1 MQKNLVPMVVVSSRE
16 FRANQKKY
24 FDLAQS
30 NLVVI
35 KSRNH
40 GSYKLIPVDDSDF
53 IMNETELL
61 AKINRGIV
69 EYEQGKAI
77 AMSAGE
83 TSEDYLARLLSE

>member
-1 MQKNLVPMVVVSSRE
+1 MVVVSSRE

-35 KSRNH
+35 NSRNH
-40 GSYKLIPVDDSDF
+40 GSYKLVPVDDSDF

-61 AKINRGIV
+61 AKINRGIA

-77 AMSAGE
+77 AMAAGE
-83 TSEDYLARLLSE
+83 TS

>member
-1 MQKNLVPMVVVSSRE
+1 MVVVSSRE

-40 GSYKLIPVDDSDF
+40 GSYKLVPVDDSDF
-53 IMNETELL
+53 IMNEAELS
-61 AKINRGIV
+61 AKINRGIA

-77 AMSAGE
+77 AMAAGE
-83 TSEDYLARLLSE
+83 SSEEYLTRLLSE